1 MNVSRF
7 IAKRLR
13 FEGRIAMV
21 SIAVSF
27 FVMILA
33 VAISSGFRNELRDGI
48 AVISGDVRLTPPD
61 MNYLGESSP
70 ISADSSFVSEMSG
83 IDAVAS
89 VDGVVY
95 RAGIA
100 KTDENIHGVLFKGVP
115 DGGDS
120 LKVSIPVRLSEILD
134 LNVGDDLPVYF
145 IGERV
150 KVRRFKI
157 ASTYESVLS
166 GDDNLIILAGLKDM
180 QRLNGW
186 SEEQVSAIEIG
197 LEPAFRD
204 AEKMQEATREIGA
217 KALNVTPEMSDA
229 PVAASALDRFPQIF
243 SWLDLI
249 DFNVLLILV
258 LMTIV
263 AGFNMISGL
272 LILLF
277 RNISTIGTLKSL
289 GMTDKTISEL
299 FLRVASSLV
308 LKGMA
313 IGNGLALL
321 FCLIQGSTHL
331 ISLNPENYFISFV
344 PVDVDILHILA
355 ADAVS
360 YLAIMILLLIPCL
373 FVSRVDPAKTVRVQ

>member
-1 MNVSRF
+1 
-7 IAKRLR
+7 
-13 FEGRIAMV
+13 MV